1 MNKLWSVL
9 LVAALSITALDADAR
24 RMGGG
29 RSVGQQSG
37 NVMQRQATPPVQPAA
52 PAQNAAAP
60 RQGAAQ
66 GAAAAQ
72 AQRKP
77 WGAMLGGLAAGL
89 GLAWLASS
97 LGLGE
102 AFGNILTMLLI
113 GMLVLAVVGFFL
125 RRRAAAAMPAGAGAG
140 GPNMAYREPAPAYK
154 PQNVGN
160 DASARPWER
169 NATNFDAAPAA
180 TSHGS
185 SLSSAGAAAGGGS
198 MIGSA
203 LAGSQSWG
211 IPAGFDVDGFL
222 TAAKRNFVTLQDA
235 WDRADI
241 TMLRSMMTD
250 EMIEEI
256 RSQLADRASHT
267 GGVSNK
273 TEVVMLDAKLLGI
286 EELADA
292 YMASVEFSGMIRE
305 DASAGPG
312 PFREV
317 WNMTRPTTGGNGW
330 LVAGVQALQ

>member
-160 DASARPWER
+160 DASARPWE
-169 NATNFDAAPAA
+169 NQAPAA
-180 TSHGS
+180 ANFQ
-185 SLSSAGAAAGGGS
+185 SAGAAAGGS
-198 MIGSA
+198 MIGAA
-203 LAGSQSWG
+203 LGGNQNWG
-211 IPAGFDVDGFL
+211 VPDGFDTEGFL
-222 TAAKRNFVTLQDA
+222 KASKANFVSLQAA
-235 WDRADI
+235 WDRGDVSS
-241 TMLRSMMTD
+241 LRAMMTD
-250 EMIEEI
+250 DMLREI
-256 RSQLADRASHT
+256 QSQLAEREAQ
-267 GGVSNK
+267 GGQPTK
-273 TEVVMLDAKLLGI
+273 TEVLTLDASLLGI
-286 EELADA
+286 EERGGD
-292 YMASVEFSGMIRE
+292 YMASVEFTGVLRE
-305 DASAGPG
+305 DDSAGPS

-317 WNMTRPTTGGNGW
+317 WNITKAKSGGGW
-330 LVAGVQALQ
+330 LVAGLQAMQ

>member
-160 DASARPWER
+160 DASARPWE
-169 NATNFDAAPAA
+169 NQAPAA
-180 TSHGS
+180 ANFQST
-185 SLSSAGAAAGGGS
+185 GAAAGGS
-198 MIGSA
+198 MIGAA
-203 LAGSQSWG
+203 L
-211 IPAGFDVDGFL
+211 
-222 TAAKRNFVTLQDA
+222 
-235 WDRADI
+235 
-241 TMLRSMMTD
+241 
-250 EMIEEI
+250 
-256 RSQLADRASHT
+256 
-267 GGVSNK
+267 
-273 TEVVMLDAKLLGI
+273 
-286 EELADA
+286 
-292 YMASVEFSGMIRE
+292 
-305 DASAGPG
+305 
-312 PFREV
+312 
-317 WNMTRPTTGGNGW
+317 GGNC
-330 LVAGVQALQ
+330 LLYTSPSPRDRQKSRMPSSA